1 MSTITLA
8 QATELLSREAHCL
21 DRQDWDAWLAL
32 YWPDAEF
39 WLPAW
44 TDTHTTGDS
53 PDTTL
58 SLIYCAGRGGLE
70 DRVWRIRSGLS
81 VASKVLPRTAH
92 AIACPL
98 FATPPLPDEAEI
110 HANWT
115 CHVYEPKRSAQH
127 VFFGRYE
134 VRLAQREGRWG
145 IARKKVILM
154 NDLIPT
160 MIDVYCV

>member
-21 DRQDWDAWLAL
+21 DRQDWDPWLAL

-70 DRVWRIRSGLS
+70 DRVWRIRSVIRS
-81 VASKVLPRTAH
+81 VLPEPTSVR
-92 AIACPL
+92 PL
-98 FATPPLPDEAEI
+98 KLPPPVPLGG
-110 HANWT
+110 T
-115 CHVYEPKRSAQH
+115 CS
-127 VFFGRYE
+127 
-134 VRLAQREGRWG
+134 L
-145 IARKKVILM
+145 
-154 NDLIPT
+154 
-160 MIDVYCV
+160 